1 MKRVP
6 FRQRSIDRNSIK
18 RVELTNKSQNSYQMT
33 SSHVSSFSKQ
43 EKTVEEQESSTLR
56 KNQQYIEK
64 IDEELRNFGCNDQ
77 SSFFMDS
84 NLEDEVEVKHL

>member
-18 RVELTNKSQNSYQMT
+18 KVELTNKSQNSYQMT

-43 EKTVEEQESSTLR
+43 ENTVEE
-56 KNQQYIEK
+56 
-64 IDEELRNFGCNDQ
+64 
-77 SSFFMDS
+77 
-84 NLEDEVEVKHL
+84 